1 MVWLSKLFAV
11 RKTQNLRLPA
21 AQQRQIAAWREL
33 PVPDLNRSHYRSRY
47 VLVDVAT
54 AGPDWK
60 TGALKSIGALAL
72 VDGLIHFNDALHAAM
87 ANEAVADRAQSA
99 PVAQAPQGQQ
109 PGGEQRAEALLS
121 FLGFVGK
128 APLVA
133 FHASFAARR
142 IERAMAESLGI
153 ELSLPWIDLAWVLA
167 SLFREVGDT
176 NVRLDTWLDHFG
188 VDSIQRHHPVSD
200 AYATAQVLQITLAH
214 AARKGVE
221 TPVGLFE
228 LEKAHRH
235 LYQSG

>member
-1 MVWLSKLFAV
+1 M
-11 RKTQNLRLPA
+11 
-21 AQQRQIAAWREL
+21 
-33 PVPDLNRSHYRSRY
+33 
-47 VLVDVAT
+47 
-54 AGPDWK
+54 
-60 TGALKSIGALAL
+60 GALARPRPCSTAQPRRVGDVALRTGQLLLTPSWGEL
-72 VDGLIHFNDALHAAM
+72 VYRDDLNKQPLI
-87 ANEAVADRAQSA
+87 EV
-99 PVAQAPQGQQ
+99 
-109 PGGEQRAEALLS
+109 
-121 FLGFVGK
+121 
-128 APLVA
+128 
-133 FHASFAARR
+133 
-142 IERAMAESLGI
+142 